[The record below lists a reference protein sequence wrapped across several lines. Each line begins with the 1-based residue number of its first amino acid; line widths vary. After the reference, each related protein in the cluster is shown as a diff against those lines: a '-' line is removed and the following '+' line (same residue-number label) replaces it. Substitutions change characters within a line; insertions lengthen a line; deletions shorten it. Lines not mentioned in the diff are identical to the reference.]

1 MNRPFKFL
9 AALMVA
15 FTLFASPAFAA
26 EYGSTATG
34 IKIEDCRTQDGK
46 VQMSGKNPF
55 TGRKEWVSMVNAK
68 SCKDLEVSP
77 PTAKKEVKVLGGRPI
92 VPNPQNTLKDAEY
105 CNGGEVYVLRVT
117 FGKVTDMP
125 IGGVCQLD
133 SKKTVTLA
141 GH

>member
-1 MNRPFKFL
+1 MGKSFTFI
-9 AALMVA
+9 AAA
-15 FTLFASPAFAA
+15 FTLVLTASAA
-26 EYGSTATG
+26 EYGSTVSG

-46 VQMSGKNPF
+46 VQMYGKNPF
-55 TGRKEWVSMVNAK
+55 TGKKEWVSMVNAK

-77 PTAKKEVKVLGGRPI
+77 PTAKKEVKVLGGRPH

-105 CNGGEVYVLRVT
+105 CNGSEVYMFRVT
-117 FGKVTDMP
+117 FGKISDMP
-125 IGGVCQLD
+125 VGGVCQLD